1 MSGDEVLELLPG
13 CGPQISIAKLFLQS
27 FKKDLTELSLPTRHS
42 GNTARSKRSRNR
54 SLQRVNIL
62 MEGMGDGREGGREGI
77 NSQIG
82 SRPDEEESRS
92 LMRGL
97 GRVSVGCGIAFL
109 YRMLSV
115 DLLGKAPLT
124 S

>member
-1 MSGDEVLELLPG
+1 MASGPDGSWFLGGAWGEEAGACGGQRGSPG
-13 CGPQISIAKLFLQS
+13 K
-27 FKKDLTELSLPTRHS
+27 
-42 GNTARSKRSRNR
+42 
-54 SLQRVNIL
+54 
-62 MEGMGDGREGGREGI
+62 GGREGI